1 MSVHLASSD
10 LPGTGSNRSLAL
22 EPHLDLQEALRPTA
36 DSRGPRSPSPSTQ
49 ADDSQREREMRDVS
63 QDNEPEHR
71 RWRLLTLPAVAILA
85 AAGVY
90 AAFAYSKYLPAPSWK
105 PATGGTTGTA
115 AAPPPAPAPADATHA
130 PPVTEKVATPDASDS
145 ADSSMQRER
154 PSNDAGQPTF
164 ESAPH
169 AASAETAPHEAFSPP
184 GPAPLAHDG
193 DTAGH
198 ELALVHMP
206 DPEEVRV
213 VRRLTPR
220 QDDTLHRAWQAL
232 ATGRS
237 RDALAIY
244 RQLLIRQPDHT
255 AAQLGEAA
263 ALSRAGLSEEAARRY
278 RSILEREPEN
288 LLARANLLLLRA
300 AAGEPV
306 LEQEVQSLVSEQ
318 PSADLYAL
326 LGHVRARNAQ
336 WRLAHDAFQ
345 AAHHL
350 QPDQAD
356 HLFNLG
362 VSLEHL
368 GEPDTALAFYRRAA
382 TANGAGLPT
391 SIDPVVIARRIAVL
405 GHERYN

>member
-1 MSVHLASSD
+1 MNAHLASSD
-10 LPGTGSNRSLAL
+10 LAGNGSNRSLAL
-22 EPHLDLQEALRPTA
+22 EPHLDLQEALLPSA

-49 ADDSQREREMRDVS
+49 ADDTQRERETRDVS
-63 QDNEPEHR
+63 HDNEPKPV
-71 RWRLLTLPAVAILA
+71 RWRLLTLPIVAILA
-85 AAGVY
+85 AGAVY
-90 AAFAYSKYLPAPSWK
+90 AAFAYSEFLPARSWK
-105 PATGGTTGTA
+105 RAPVGTSGSA
-115 AAPPPAPAPADATHA
+115 AAPPPTPAPAVQAPA
-130 PPVTEKVATPDASDS
+130 PPVTRKIETPDASTS
-145 ADSSMQRER
+145 PDSSMQRER
-154 PSNDAGQPTF
+154 PS
-164 ESAPH
+164 SAADLRTPASTPY
-169 AASAETAPHEAFSPP
+169 AASAEAALHDAYSPT
-184 GPAPLAHDG
+184 GPAPPAQDG
-193 DTAGH
+193 DRAGH
-198 ELALVHMP
+198 DLALVHIP
-206 DPEEVRV
+206 DPEEARV

-237 RDALAIY
+237 RDALAMY

-263 ALSRAGLSEEAARRY
+263 ALSRTGLSEEAARRY
-278 RSILEREPEN
+278 RSILEREPDN
-288 LLARANLLLLRA
+288 PLARANLLLLRA

-336 WRLAHDAFQ
+336 WRLAHEAFQ

-350 QPDQAD
+350 QPDHAD

-368 GEPDTALAFYRRAA
+368 GEPDTALTFYRRAA
-382 TANGAGLPT
+382 TANGAGPAT
-391 SIDPVVIARRIAVL
+391 SIDPGVIARRIAVL
-405 GHERYN
+405 GNERYD